1 MRPNHPM
8 PIRTGHT
15 FLAYNPK
22 MTSDQQTVNSEQ
34 RTTNSEQRTVNNEQW
49 VVRSTLAAHS
59 NNT

>member
-34 RTTNSEQRTVNNEQW
+34 RTVNNEQ
-49 VVRSTLAAHS
+49 RTTS
-59 NNT
+59 NEQRAMDGAWHIGYA

>member
-15 FLAYNPK
+15 FWPINPT

-34 RTTNSEQRTVNNEQW
+34 
-49 VVRSTLAAHS
+49 
-59 NNT
+59 